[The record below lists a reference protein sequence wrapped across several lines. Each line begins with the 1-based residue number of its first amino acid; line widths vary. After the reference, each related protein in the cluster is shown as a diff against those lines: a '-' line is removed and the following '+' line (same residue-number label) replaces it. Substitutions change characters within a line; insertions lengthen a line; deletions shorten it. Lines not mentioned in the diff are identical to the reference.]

1 MTSGNAGRTTAW
13 IKILAAAAGMTLV
26 ASCDSTVAPLRP
38 AWQQDPN
45 LFHRGFPARASQT
58 TDQPHMVA
66 RVVYAEPEQL
76 KRMIERQGDV
86 SDAQHGMARMGDGTV
101 ELGVQ
106 DASSGKWLES
116 YVSGGILFVAGLPN
130 QAYRL
135 VLKNRTPMA
144 LELRVGVDGRDLQN
158 GGTATLG
165 RGSLRMEPR
174 GRLELDHASN
184 GPLLFKRVSGDS
196 ALFLHSSP
204 KGGTGLIQVGVFL
217 AADAPSL
224 GPEKLRPDQV
234 APLGFFP
241 VGRPEQYR

>member
-1 MTSGNAGRTTAW
+1 MTSGKAGRTQAW
-13 IKILAAAAGMTLV
+13 IGTLTAAAGMVLL

-58 TDQPHMVA
+58 TDTPHMVA
-66 RVVYAEPEQL
+66 RVVYAEPDRLRQ
-76 KRMIERQGDV
+76 MIERQGDV
-86 SDAQHGMARMGDGTV
+86 ADEQRAMARMGDGTV

-106 DASSGKWLES
+106 DAASGKWLES
-116 YVSGGILFVAGLPN
+116 HLCGGVLFVAGMPN

-135 VLKNRTPMA
+135 VLKNRTPMP
-144 LELRVGVDGRDLQN
+144 LELRVGVDGRDLQS
-158 GGTATLG
+158 GGAASLG
-165 RGSLRMEPR
+165 RGSLRVEPR
-174 GRLELDHASN
+174 GKLELDHTSN
-184 GPLLFKRVSGDS
+184 GPLLFKKVSGDS

-204 KGGTGLIQVGVFL
+204 KGGTGLIQMGVFL
-217 AADAPSL
+217 AADAPSM

>member
-1 MTSGNAGRTTAW
+1 MTSGNAGRTSAW
-13 IKILAAAAGMTLV
+13 IKILAAAAGMTLM

-45 LFHRGFPARASQT
+45 LFHRGFAARAAQT

-66 RVVYAEPEQL
+66 RVIYAEPEQL
-76 KRMIERQGDV
+76 RRMIDRQGDV
-86 SDAQHGMARMGDGTV
+86 ADTQRGMARMGDGTV

-106 DASSGKWLES
+106 DAASGKWLES
-116 YVSGGILFVAGLPN
+116 HVCGGILFVAGMPN

-135 VLKNRTPMA
+135 MLKNRTPMA
-144 LELRVGVDGRDLQN
+144 LDLKVGVDGRDLQGGSSN
-158 GGTATLG
+158 GLG

-174 GRLELDHASN
+174 GKLELDHASN
-184 GPLLFKRVSGDS
+184 GPLLFKKVSGDS